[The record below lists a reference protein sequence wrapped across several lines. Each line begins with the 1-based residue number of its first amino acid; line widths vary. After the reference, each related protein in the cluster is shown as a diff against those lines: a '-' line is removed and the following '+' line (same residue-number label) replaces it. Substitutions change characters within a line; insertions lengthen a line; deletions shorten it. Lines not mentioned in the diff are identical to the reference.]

1 VIYTKW
7 FDENDEVQPATTIFF
22 LSLHIHCAFSFK
34 KELQARWDEI
44 NTVIFTIGPNRASKM
59 PLTFLFLIFINKIL
73 FVPKPFY
80 LEYFF
85 CNK

>member
-1 VIYTKW
+1 MKTKY
-7 FDENDEVQPATTIFF
+7 NQPRQIFF

-44 NTVIFTIGPNRASKM
+44 NTVIFTEGPNRASKM
-59 PLTFLFLIFINKIL
+59 PLTYLFLIFINKIL

-80 LEYFF
+80 LEYFSL
-85 CNK
+85 